1 MVAAVGCLERRTGS
15 ARRPGRPV
23 EGVDAR
29 LEERGRDSLPQQARA
44 LVRWHDAAHD
54 EVAVARERGQL
65 ARRERC
71 VAAWRRVRRHVVDV
85 EWSAE
90 LVVVRARMV
99 VLLLSLVRLRL
110 RLRRSL
116 VALKLWSAPWP
127 IVDRLEVD
135 HLCVS
140 RQLEVAAR
148 SLAHLAAGE
157 VA

>member
-65 ARRERC
+65 ARREPC

-116 VALKLWSAPWP
+116 VALKLS